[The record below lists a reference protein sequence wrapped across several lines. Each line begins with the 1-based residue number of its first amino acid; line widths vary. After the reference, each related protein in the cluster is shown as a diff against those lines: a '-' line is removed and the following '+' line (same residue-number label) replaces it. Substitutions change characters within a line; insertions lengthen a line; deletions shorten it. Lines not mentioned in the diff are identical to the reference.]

1 MLLVDGNNVM
11 GQRPGWHRDR
21 RGAQLRL
28 LNELADLRRL
38 NGIQSTVVFD
48 GRPLSS
54 FPDGSRFRGVTVHY
68 ANRGSDADSRIVEL
82 VEQEPNRRHVI
93 VVTSDARLRD
103 RVRMEGVRTVASG
116 HLRRLLDEL
125 PASEKGHPVTPVEP
139 TEADVASWMRYFGV
153 DKTDDET

>member
-28 LNELADLRRL
+28 LNEIAELRRL

-48 GRPLSS
+48 GRPLPS

-68 ANRGSDADSRIVEL
+68 ANPGSDADSRIIEL
-82 VEQEPNRRHVI
+82 VEQEPNRSNLV

-103 RVRMEGVRTVASG
+103 RVRMEGVRTVPSG
-116 HLRRLLDEL
+116 RLRRMLDEL
-125 PASEKGHPVTPVEP
+125 EASEKGQSGAPVEP
-139 TEADVASWMRYFGV
+139 TEADVSSWMRYFGV

>member
-21 RGAQLRL
+21 RGAQMRL

-38 NGIQSTVVFD
+38 KGIQSTAVFD

-54 FPDGSRFRGVTVHY
+54 FPDGSLFRGVTVYY
-68 ANRGSDADSRIVEL
+68 ANPGSDADSRIIAL
-82 VEQEPNRRHVI
+82 VEQEPNRTNLV

-103 RVRMEGVRTVASG
+103 RVRMEGVRTVPSG
-116 HLRRLLDEL
+116 HLRRQLDEL
-125 PASEKGHPVTPVEP
+125 PASEKRQSEGQVEP
-139 TEADVASWMRYFGV
+139 TEADVSTWMRYFGV
-153 DKTDDET
+153 DKNDDET